1 MKAEKSGSGK
11 KNIMI
16 NNLLILTGIL
26 LIVVSLFWA
35 HAEQKR
41 ELGQHVLQWKQILSL
56 ASQEAVYCTT
66 AYRHEEWLRAYLHIN
81 KALCFVESLI
91 QQRSIKHVSYVTGY
105 DVELMCRQFTAMA
118 QTLQQKF
125 PELSK
130 DLHYMK
136 VLWDQD
142 DPANADSITETIEE
156 ALDEKAQEDEEEEE
170 YDQLP

>member
-1 MKAEKSGSGK
+1 
-11 KNIMI
+11 MI
-16 NNLLILTGIL
+16 NNLLIVTGIL

-105 DVELMCRQFTAMA
+105 DVELMCRRFTAMA

-130 DLHYMK
+130 DLHHMK
-136 VLWDQD
+136 VLWGQN
-142 DPANADSITETIEE
+142 DPVNADSITETQREE
-156 ALDEKAQEDEEEEE
+156 ALKENAQEEEEEEEEEEE